1 MFLDKLKDILLPLG
15 MLVDMRAIANGY
27 EYFFEFPAP
36 WTGLNFF
43 FLRYNEAE
51 GFCELYPQYKNVNYY
66 KYRFTDENVESLLDE
81 IKKDAITFKEGYEKR
96 YNRYKKSL
104 VEKMKMDINE
114 DFV

>member
-15 MLVDMRAIANGY
+15 MYVDSRTVANGY

-43 FLRYNEAE
+43 FLRYNEPE
-51 GFCELYPQYKNVNYY
+51 GFCELYPQYKNTNNF
-66 KYRFTDENVESLLDE
+66 KYRYIDEESILDE
-81 IKKDAITFKEGYEKR
+81 IKKDSISFKKGYEKR

>member
-1 MFLDKLKDILLPLG
+1 MFFDKLKDILLPMG
-15 MLVDMRAIANGY
+15 MWIDKRALADGY

-43 FLRYNEAE
+43 FLRYNEPE
-51 GFCELYPQYKNVNYY
+51 GFCELYPQYKNVNNF
-66 KYRFTDENVESLLDE
+66 KYRYIDEESLLDE

-96 YNRYKKSL
+96 YERYKKSL